1 MSHKVNLVRVF
12 TAATGTSTPITLG
25 AAYSQL
31 FMTPAEAGAMDGR
44 VYTYL
49 IVDGNDWEMGR
60 GAYTASGTSLAR
72 TTIIASRISG
82 TLGTSRITL
91 TGTAQVR
98 FIEAAE
104 DMDGVRGTRAV
115 TGTSDVLANSD
126 QGYVVTY
133 NNGGAI
139 AVSLAQ
145 AGASNLFLSGW
156 ATTVQNI
163 GAGTVTI
170 TPAASTINA
179 SATLTLASG
188 MGAFIW
194 SDGTNYRA
202 FFIPASKPLLGKDNL
217 IGITDTET
225 AQVNLGATSVGKSL
239 FTAAT
244 VADAHRAVQQSARVI
259 TSSDTIVASDIG
271 KTLIFNST
279 SAFTVAITAAAT
291 LGNGFWCRF
300 KNVNVGVVT
309 LDPNSSEVIDTLTTS
324 IVPKFDSGLLV
335 CDGSAFY
342 TLDRPSLIV
351 LGSGNFSSTSLL
363 SLTLPAGFAEFEIN
377 LADVIPSVSNVI
389 LGRVSIDAGSTFETG
404 YNTSW
409 WYNGPQ
415 TTTLVVGGL
424 TADSYLRVPSTI
436 NTGNPGGAVKM
447 TLQNATSAAS
457 YFKMFGVAQS
467 QHSSGNQQML
477 YFQNWL
483 NNKVACNLLQFFPD
497 SGAWNSGSWQF
508 LAKRKMN

>member
-12 TAATGTSTPITLG
+12 TAATGNSTPITLG
-25 AAYSQL
+25 TAYSQL

-133 NNGGAI
+133 SNGSAI

-145 AGASNLFLSGW
+145 AGSSNLFLAGW
-156 ATTVQNI
+156 ATMVQNL

-170 TPAASTINA
+170 TPATSTINGV
-179 SATLTLASG
+179 ATLTLATG

-202 FFIPASKPLLGKDNL
+202 YFIPASKPLLAANNL
-217 IGITDTET
+217 SD
-225 AQVNLGATSVGKSL
+225 V
-239 FTAAT
+239 TAAT
-244 VADAHRAVQQSARVI
+244 ARSNIAAAGTGADNTFAGDNTFNKLINSLVGVQQTGHPGTYGAAVR
-259 TSSDTIVASDIG
+259 TSTVFTIADG
-271 KTLIFNST
+271 G
-279 SAFTVAITAAAT
+279 AA
-291 LGNGFWCRF
+291 N
-300 KNVNVGVVT
+300 
-309 LDPNSSEVIDTLTTS
+309 IDNAL
-324 IVPKFDSGLLV
+324 
-335 CDGSAFY
+335 C
-342 TLDRPSLIV
+342 SLILV
-351 LGSGNFSSTSLL
+351 ANASE
-363 SLTLPAGFAEFEIN
+363 AGFAVYLGF
-377 LADVIPSVSNVI
+377 NV
-389 LGRVSIDAGSTFETG
+389 
-404 YNTSW
+404 N
-409 WYNGPQ
+409 
-415 TTTLVVGGL
+415 
-424 TADSYLRVPSTI
+424 
-436 NTGNPGGAVKM
+436 GAV
-447 TLQNATSAAS
+447 LLGQVGSSFDSNGESAAS
-457 YFKMFGVAQS
+457 GKSSVGWAVGAAQWS
-467 QHSSGNQQML
+467 IYN
-477 YFQNWL
+477 
-483 NNKVACNLLQFFPD
+483 
-497 SGAWNSGSWQF
+497 NSGG
-508 LAKRKMN
+508 AKVYHALTFGLRYA

>member
-133 NNGGAI
+133 NNSGAI

-145 AGASNLFLSGW
+145 AGASNLFLGGW
-156 ATTVQNI
+156 ATMVQNI

-170 TPAASTINA
+170 TPATSTINGN
-179 SATLTLASG
+179 ATLALASG

-194 SDGTNYRA
+194 SDGTNYRPY
-202 FFIPASKPLLGKDNL
+202 FIPASKPLLAKDNL
-217 IGITDTET
+217 FGITDTEV
-225 AQVNLGATSVGKSL
+225 AQGNLGASTVGKGL
-239 FTAAT
+239 FTAASAAAARGTLGAGT
-244 VADAHRAVQQSARVI
+244 VGGALFTSAAAADAHTAMRQSVRVL
-259 TSSDTIVASDIG
+259 TGTDTIVASDIG
-271 KTLIFNST
+271 KTLIFNGT
-279 SAFTVAITAAAT
+279 SAFTVALTAAAT

-300 KNVNVGVVT
+300 KNVNSGLVT
-309 LDPNSSEVIDTLTTS
+309 IDPNSSETIDGLATT
-324 IVPKFDSGLLV
+324 IVP
-335 CDGSAFY
+335 
-342 TLDRPSLIV
+342 
-351 LGSGNFSSTSLL
+351 
-363 SLTLPAGFAEFEIN
+363 
-377 LADVIPSVSNVI
+377 
-389 LGRVSIDAGSTFETG
+389 
-404 YNTSW
+404 
-409 WYNGPQ
+409 
-415 TTTLVVGGL
+415 
-424 TADSYLRVPSTI
+424 
-436 NTGNPGGAVKM
+436 
-447 TLQNATSAAS
+447 
-457 YFKMFGVAQS
+457 
-467 QHSSGNQQML
+467 
-477 YFQNWL
+477 
-483 NNKVACNLLQFFPD
+483 
-497 SGAWNSGSWQF
+497 
-508 LAKRKMN
+508 